1 MTNRRACLLALCAS
15 LAGEPLG
22 ALAQGAPP
30 RLRRIGFLTGN
41 ARAQVDA
48 QIDVLRQELAK
59 LGWTDGQ
66 NFVFL
71 EPRAAAGRNERLPQL
86 AAEVAAEKPD
96 LILVV
101 SVPATRAAMQ
111 AAKSTPI
118 VMVAVGNPVEVGI
131 VDSYAKPGGN
141 VTGVVLL
148 AEELIHK
155 TLQLLKE
162 TAPRVRSVAFFANPT
177 NPQVTP
183 VTLARVRADASRLGL
198 GLQVVEVSKPGDFD
212 DAFAAIGREG
222 SESILLPPEPLI
234 LIHSERIAAFA
245 ESRHLPLFMAA
256 PGGMLPPNGLL
267 SFGPSWIGV
276 AEGTAR
282 YIDRILKGAR
292 PHELPIEQPARFD
305 LVVNLKAARALG
317 LTIPPTILTQ
327 VNDLRE

>member
-30 RLRRIGFLTGN
+30 RLRRIGFLSGN

-48 QIDVLRQELAK
+48 QIDLLRQELAK

-148 AEELIHK
+148 AEELIRK
-155 TLQLLKE
+155 TL
-162 TAPRVRSVAFFANPT
+162 SC
-177 NPQVTP
+177 
-183 VTLARVRADASRLGL
+183 
-198 GLQVVEVSKPGDFD
+198 
-212 DAFAAIGREG
+212 
-222 SESILLPPEPLI
+222 
-234 LIHSERIAAFA
+234 
-245 ESRHLPLFMAA
+245 
-256 PGGMLPPNGLL
+256 
-267 SFGPSWIGV
+267 
-276 AEGTAR
+276 
-282 YIDRILKGAR
+282 
-292 PHELPIEQPARFD
+292 
-305 LVVNLKAARALG
+305 
-317 LTIPPTILTQ
+317 
-327 VNDLRE
+327 